1 MDEVNKSGEQKA
13 GSQNSSDTDGSSDQ
27 EEEWDGFTE
36 TPPVDYEDEYID
48 EDKHTT
54 VTVEEVDLSRVD
66 GLTGIRR
73 NNDGEHEKYGVPE
86 KRSDAHAVG
95 KSTDGDR
102 SKTKAKGHA
111 KGESNAP
118 KKKKKKRKFTY
129 ESKAERKATRL
140 KEREGNRKRAKARRS
155 K

>member
-13 GSQNSSDTDGSSDQ
+13 GSQNNSDTDGSSEQ
-27 EEEWDGFTE
+27 EEEWDGFAE
-36 TPPVDYEDEYID
+36 APPVDYEDEYID

-73 NNDGEHEKYGVPE
+73 EDDREHEKYGVPE
-86 KRSDAHAVG
+86 KRGDANGVG
-95 KSTDGDR
+95 KPADADR
-102 SKTKAKGHA
+102 SKIKAKEHK
-111 KGESNAP
+111 KGESNGP
-118 KKKKKKRKFTY
+118 KKKKKRKFTY

-140 KEREGNRKRAKARRS
+140 KEREGNRKRAQARRS